1 MDNIEDVS
9 DSIQSALEG
18 SPSQRKIAELGLRV
32 VDLLLRKNK
41 DYGDSAWTPPALARG
56 VPVRTAIAVRM
67 SDKLSRWQQLMEASG
82 GVSES
87 LEKTMVDFIGYGIL
101 WLGAEELEAEDL
113 WEIPPKL
120 VGVMSPSLV
129 TGLSEEWPDG
139 RGTPEYDAM
148 PPILEQVRTEEIPP
162 CGEGYRY
169 VDPATDKPDPRA
181 EVWDEKIKE
190 WVSRNYPYGPYI
202 KNLVYRV
209 PRDSGG
215 GS

>member
-1 MDNIEDVS
+1 MNNIEDVS
-9 DSIQSALEG
+9 DNIQSALEG

-32 VDLLLRKNK
+32 TDLLLRKNV
-41 DYGDSAWTPPALARG
+41 DYGDSAWTPPALAQG

-101 WLGAEELEAEDL
+101 WLGAEELKAEDL
-113 WEIPPKL
+113 WETPLKMEQPDWPK
-120 VGVMSPSLV
+120 G
-129 TGLSEEWPDG
+129 W
-139 RGTPEYDAM
+139 GTPEYDAM
-148 PPILEQVRTEEIPP
+148 PSVLEQIWPDETPP

-169 VDPATDKPDPRA
+169 AHFGEPPDPRA
-181 EVWDEKIKE
+181 EVWNTMGEE
-190 WVSRNYPYGPYI
+190 WVERENLNSPYTREAI
-202 KNLVYRV
+202 YRV

>member
-169 VDPATDKPDPRA
+169 AHFGEDPDPRA
-181 EVWDEKIKE
+181 EVWNTMGEE
-190 WVSRNYPYGPYI
+190 WAKRLDPRSPYDPKVI
-202 KNLVYRV
+202 YRV